1 MLTTPR
7 AALSSRRST
16 PRRGRPCGQ
25 SYSRKD
31 RTWVE
36 SCSELSGPSSGCRA
50 APPEPNKESAPEQA
64 KAKKASAVSGDV
76 VDSEGQP
83 VVGATILLARIQ
95 GRSKA
100 LSTQSDADGK
110 FAFAS
115 LPSDPP
121 NNFALVLLA
130 VKEGFAPTG
139 TGTTGAAGAMSRKIA
154 KWWPKATRRHGVL
167 STPNEPPSKATLLP
181 ASAAMAIVF
190 RTQAKKN
197 GENTCTQI
205 TRLNPLMEYRS
216 LTIPAGTAI

>member
-83 VVGATILLARIQ
+83 VAGATILLVHSRPFQGPVDPIRCGRQVRICVAAQ
-95 GRSKA
+95 RSAKQLCSRPA
-100 LSTQSDADGK
+100 GGERGIRADEGSSVRDAKSYTETRQSHQNK
-110 FAFAS
+110 
-115 LPSDPP
+115 
-121 NNFALVLLA
+121 
-130 VKEGFAPTG
+130 
-139 TGTTGAAGAMSRKIA
+139 R
-154 KWWPKATRRHGVL
+154 
-167 STPNEPPSKATLLP
+167 
-181 ASAAMAIVF
+181 
-190 RTQAKKN
+190 N
-197 GENTCTQI
+197 GEGQRQQTDCS
-205 TRLNPLMEYRS
+205 RES
-216 LTIPAGTAI
+216 AIWHGRAAREFLFMGICRRNNA